1 MMADGYAN
9 NESKEILEKH
19 WKEVFINDNKT
30 IGFDKSKVECYNCHK
45 RGYFARECRALRSQ
59 DTKHKES
66 TRTVPMETPASAA
79 LVSCDGLG
87 GYDWSNQAKDGLT
100 NFALIAYSSISSISE
115 HVVETSKPKAS
126 ADKPKVVRKSFGP
139 PLIKDWVSN
148 SNDEAESKPKIE
160 KKIVKPLLL
169 NDVFL

>member
-1 MMADGYAN
+1 FVSSNSTSSINKAVNTAYGVTTSSTQATAINSTTIDNLSDVIIYGYAN

-115 HVVETSKPKAS
+115 
-126 ADKPKVVRKSFGP
+126 
-139 PLIKDWVSN
+139 VSTD
-148 SNDEAESKPKIE
+148 SNCS
-160 KKIVKPLLL
+160 
-169 NDVFL
+169 